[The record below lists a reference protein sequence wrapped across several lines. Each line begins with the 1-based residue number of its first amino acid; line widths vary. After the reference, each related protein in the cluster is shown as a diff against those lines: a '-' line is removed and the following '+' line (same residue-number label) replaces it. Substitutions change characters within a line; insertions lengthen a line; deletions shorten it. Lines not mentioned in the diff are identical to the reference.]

1 MIFHSFLLYLSM
13 KRTSCYRCGYLK
25 KGHTK
30 NGKTYYYCEDRDC
43 TVDPDEPECNYN

>member
-1 MIFHSFLLYLSM
+1 MR
-13 KRTSCYRCGYLK
+13 RTSCYRCGYLK